1 MICSYCKRFFHIFPS
16 IYAVLL
22 SVVRETWL
30 PQLFPSEGT
39 ASFLVSGSEGAE
51 SERDRGRGV
60 NFQREVVTEHFY
72 GTYKQLHQSVSPHEE
87 LGKLRAEGMD
97 VPPNLSVLQNGS
109 EASDS
114 ETSYLPKGLIK
125 PSNEQGL
132 SMDDQVFSDSLTC
145 QVDPW
150 VESESLW
157 KKMLLC

>member
-1 MICSYCKRFFHIFPS
+1 M
-16 IYAVLL
+16 
-22 SVVRETWL
+22 

-39 ASFLVSGSEGAE
+39 ASFLESGSEGAE
-51 SERDRGRGV
+51 SGRDRGRGV

-72 GTYKQLHQSVSPHEE
+72 ETYKQLHQSVAPHEE

-132 SMDDQVFSDSLTC
+132 SMDDQVFVINSPVRWTH
-145 QVDPW
+145 
-150 VESESLW
+150 E
-157 KKMLLC
+157 